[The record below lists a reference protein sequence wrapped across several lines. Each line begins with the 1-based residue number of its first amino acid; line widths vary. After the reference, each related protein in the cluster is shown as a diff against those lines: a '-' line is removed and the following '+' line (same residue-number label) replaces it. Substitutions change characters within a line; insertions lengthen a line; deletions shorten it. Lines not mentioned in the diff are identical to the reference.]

1 MKTITRLGSIIA
13 VFTLLTT
20 LAPAATAAERA
31 RSKYFKV
38 AGKVIQI
45 DKKERTLLVTDS
57 LSKTLYLI
65 EVPELATFKI
75 TFGRYMRMAEPGF
88 EDVRV
93 GERVEIRCKR
103 NDPDRLAQLDDGRLA
118 IPLIATR

>member
-1 MKTITRLGSIIA
+1 MKTFTRLGSLVA
-13 VFTLLTT
+13 AFTLLTA

-38 AGKVIQI
+38 AGKVIQV
-45 DKKERTLLVTDS
+45 DKKDRTLLVTDS

-75 TFGRYMRMAEPGF
+75 TFGRYMRLAQPGF

-93 GERVEIRCKR
+93 GERIEIRCKR
-103 NDPDRLAQLDDGRLA
+103 NDKDHLTRLDDGRLVV
-118 IPLIATR
+118 PLIAAL